1 MSDTETLDPALINE
15 TIDDDDD
22 DDKGNLLA
30 TLASNIFLFFLIFG
44 LSATVEIKNLKKQ
57 LTNKFAIGCG
67 VAMQFFIMPVLGY
80 LAVLAL
86 DGQGLTQAMGVTL
99 LVVTSSPGG
108 SYSNWWCSTFN
119 ADLAL
124 SVAMTTV
131 SSLMSI
137 GMLPANLLLYSWLAY
152 GSDEDESLLEAL
164 DFTSI
169 FISLGIVLTAIIS
182 GLACGYKWDN
192 ARFHEISNKLG
203 SISGLC
209 LILFGLFVSS
219 GGDGAE
225 SNIMT
230 LEWSFY
236 IGVAFPCLVGIALAN
251 IISRSLRLS
260 PPETVAISI
269 ECCYQNT
276 GIATSVA
283 ISMYDDVEERAQ
295 AVAVP
300 IFYGI
305 VEAVA
310 IGLYCVWAWK
320 VGWTKAPADEK
331 FCTVIT
337 KSYEIN
343 HDEEHDHASDDDGDD
358 EVGTAARDPSQFE
371 NENSVINAMA
381 QTTAQPP
388 PRSFWQRFLG
398 RSSNSAP
405 EMPKTT
411 DGFTTP
417 TKRTRGRGSAQY
429 TGDTLP
435 ATPQSTDHL
444 FNSERTSL

>member
-1 MSDTETLDPALINE
+1 MWGGHAILHHARIGIFGRFGIGWTGLDPSHGCHIVGGGGGGGDYNNNALE
-15 TIDDDDD
+15 
-22 DDKGNLLA
+22 
-30 TLASNIFLFFLIFG
+30 
-44 LSATVEIKNLKKQ
+44 
-57 LTNKFAIGCG
+57 
-67 VAMQFFIMPVLGY
+67 
-80 LAVLAL
+80 
-86 DGQGLTQAMGVTL
+86 
-99 LVVTSSPGG
+99 
-108 SYSNWWCSTFN
+108 CSTFN

-209 LILFGLFVSS
+209 LILFGLFRVLTTKHNSHPR
-219 GGDGAE
+219 G
-225 SNIMT
+225 
-230 LEWSFY
+230 LRCFSFPHY
-236 IGVAFPCLVGIALAN
+236 N
-251 IISRSLRLS
+251 R
-260 PPETVAISI
+260 
-269 ECCYQNT
+269 